1 MNQASQSQHKSI
13 ILSVLVHAIV
23 LILLVGFETTEVIRI
38 SPPSDEAPIIEASL
52 MLNRAVSKSIPKPEP
67 KMIPKPVEIKPEIK
81 PEPKPEPEPE
91 IVTKN
96 IVEIKTEKKPPKPDK
111 KRENELKKMA
121 EKSLEQAFKQESL
134 QEGLQED
141 LQKKLQE
148 HEIELK
154 QSAAASAALQS
165 EMNQYITALSNKVKR
180 NWRQP
185 IDTNISGLKCL
196 ILIRASSNGDVM
208 DAKVIQGSGNL
219 EFDRSAEIAVRKS
232 SPLPIPKNEMAR
244 NQFKQFEFSFNPG
257 A

>member
-1 MNQASQSQHKSI
+1 MKEAPQSQHKFI

-38 SPPSDEAPIIEASL
+38 SPPSDDAPIIEASL
-52 MLNRAVSKSIPKPEP
+52 MLNRSASKSIPKPEP
-67 KMIPKPVEIKPEIK
+67 KIIPKPEIKPEIK
-81 PEPKPEPEPE
+81 PEPAPEPEPE
-91 IVTKN
+91 ILTKN

-121 EKSLEQAFKQESL
+121 EQSLEQAFKQESL
-134 QEGLQED
+134 QDD

-148 HEIELK
+148 HDMELK
-154 QSAAASAALQS
+154 ASAAASAAVQS
-165 EMNQYITALSNKVKR
+165 EINQYMVLLASKVKR

-185 IDTNISGLKCL
+185 IDTNISGLVCVVL
-196 ILIRASSNGDVM
+196 IKMSSNGEVLG
-208 DAKVIQGSGNL
+208 AKVIESSGNVA
-219 EFDRSAEIAVRKS
+219 FDRSTEIAVRKA
-232 SPLPIPKNEMAR
+232 SPLPIPKNDMAR

>member
-1 MNQASQSQHKSI
+1 
-13 ILSVLVHAIV
+13 
-23 LILLVGFETTEVIRI
+23 
-38 SPPSDEAPIIEASL
+38 
-52 MLNRAVSKSIPKPEP
+52 MLNRATSKPAPKKIEQKIEP
-67 KMIPKPVEIKPEIK
+67 KLDMKPEIK

-121 EKSLEQAFKQESL
+121 EQSLEQAFKQESL
-134 QEGLQED
+134 QDD

-148 HEIELK
+148 HDTELK
-154 QSAAASAALQS
+154 ASAAASAAMQS
-165 EMNQYITALSNKVKR
+165 EINQYMVALANKVKR

-196 ILIRASSNGDVM
+196 VLIRTSSQGDVL
-208 DAKVIQGSGNL
+208 DAKVIQSSGNVA
-219 EFDRSAEIAVRKS
+219 FDRSTEIAVKKA

>member
-1 MNQASQSQHKSI
+1 MNEAPQSQHKFI

-38 SPPSDEAPIIEASL
+38 SPPSDDAPIIEASL
-52 MLNRAVSKSIPKPEP
+52 MLNRSASKSIPKPEP
-67 KMIPKPVEIKPEIK
+67 KIIPKPEIKPEIK
-81 PEPKPEPEPE
+81 PEPAPEPEPE
-91 IVTKN
+91 ILTKN

-121 EKSLEQAFKQESL
+121 EQSLEQAFKQESL
-134 QEGLQED
+134 QEDLQKD

-148 HEIELK
+148 HDMELK
-154 QSAAASAALQS
+154 ASAAASAAVQS
-165 EMNQYITALSNKVKR
+165 EINQYMTALANKVKR

-185 IDTNISGLKCL
+185 IDTNISGLTC
-196 ILIRASSNGDVM
+196 IVLIRASAQGDVL
-208 DAKVIQGSGNL
+208 DAKVTQSSGNL
-219 EFDRSAEIAVRKS
+219 GFDRSAEIAVRKS
-232 SPLPIPKNEMAR
+232 SPLPIPKNDMAR